1 MGLTSLTV
9 TWTTYLAGLAIG
21 VFILQTGLLDNV
33 QLQSGAVLNSILDR
47 IFDPI
52 ASFLASFL
60 PGWALFLVGM
70 GIILLSFNLFD
81 RCLPEMAIKDS
92 QVGRVSRLIYRPWV
106 MFLLGAGVTM
116 ISMSVSVSL
125 GILVPLSNR
134 GFIRRENVIP
144 YIMGA
149 NITTFIDTLLAAVLL
164 NNPPAFT
171 VVLTEMIS
179 IAIVS
184 LVILAFFYRRFERNS
199 LRLVAAITANDRNLA
214 IFMAVL
220 FVTPIVLLLL

>member
-1 MGLTSLTV
+1 
-9 TWTTYLAGLAIG
+9 
-21 VFILQTGLLDNV
+21 
-33 QLQSGAVLNSILDR
+33 
-47 IFDPI
+47 
-52 ASFLASFL
+52 
-60 PGWALFLVGM
+60 
-70 GIILLSFNLFD
+70 
-81 RCLPEMAIKDS
+81 
-92 QVGRVSRLIYRPWV
+92 
-106 MFLLGAGVTM
+106 
-116 ISMSVSVSL
+116 
-125 GILVPLSNR
+125 
-134 GFIRRENVIP
+134 
-144 YIMGA
+144 MGA

-199 LRLVAAITANDRNLA
+199 LRLVAAITANNRNLA

>member
-1 MGLTSLTV
+1 
-9 TWTTYLAGLAIG
+9 
-21 VFILQTGLLDNV
+21 
-33 QLQSGAVLNSILDR
+33 
-47 IFDPI
+47 
-52 ASFLASFL
+52 
-60 PGWALFLVGM
+60 
-70 GIILLSFNLFD
+70 
-81 RCLPEMAIKDS
+81 
-92 QVGRVSRLIYRPWV
+92 
-106 MFLLGAGVTM
+106 
-116 ISMSVSVSL
+116 
-125 GILVPLSNR
+125 
-134 GFIRRENVIP
+134 
-144 YIMGA
+144 MGA

-220 FVTPIVLLLL
+220 FVTPIVLMLL